1 MHEAAALMAA
11 LGKDRFTSQ
20 TFADAPGAKDR
31 PAIAHGPHAAQHR
44 RLQAANDAGMGI
56 FHMVNHGDLQ
66 GRRAENVTAIS
77 AYFVDLDGAP
87 LPDTWPLPPT
97 AVIESSPAR
106 YHAYWRVT
114 DAPLDTFAH
123 VQKHLAVLFGGDEK
137 VHDLPRVM
145 RLPGYTHRKAE
156 PFLSR
161 TLHID
166 PAAVYDHATMLD
178 RFAVPDAPAIR
189 APSPAVA
196 EYMRYRERAGKRQG
210 TSGPK
215 RDLDTATA
223 RVATAPEGNRNHTLY
238 RVASAV
244 AAQVRAGELDRNEAE
259 RELELAALA
268 AQLDPH
274 EVKATIRSA
283 MRHAR

>member
-1 MHEAAALMAA
+1 MHEAAQLMAA

-31 PAIAHGPHAAQHR
+31 PTIAHGPHRVQHP

-56 FHMVNHGDLQ
+56 FHMVNVGDLQ
-66 GRRAENVTAIS
+66 GRRAENVTQVS
-77 AYFVDLDGAP
+77 AYFVDLDGAS
-87 LPDTWPLPPT
+87 LPDAWPLEPT
-97 AVIESSPAR
+97 AIIESSPKR

-123 VQKHLAVLFGGDEK
+123 VQKHLAILFGGDEK

-145 RLPGYTHRKAE
+145 RLPGYTHRKGS
-156 PFLSR
+156 PFVSR
-161 TLHID
+161 ILNLD
-166 PAAVYDHATMLD
+166 PAAVYDQGAIVD
-178 RFAVPDAPAIR
+178 CFAVPEAPVTR
-189 APSPAVA
+189 PPSAAVA
-196 EYMRYRERAGKRQG
+196 EYMRYRERAGKRP
-210 TSGPK
+210 SAGPK
-215 RDLDTATA
+215 RDLDTATQ

-244 AAQVRAGELDRNEAE
+244 AAQVRAGELNRTDAE
-259 RELELAALA
+259 RELELAATA
-268 AQLDPH
+268 SGLDPH
-274 EVKATIRSA
+274 EVQATIRSA

>member
-11 LGKDRFTSQ
+11 LGKARFTSQ
-20 TFADAPGAKDR
+20 TFADHPGANDR
-31 PAIAHGPHAAQHR
+31 PTIAHGPHHVQHP

-56 FHMVNHGDLQ
+56 FHMVNVGDLQ

-77 AYFVDLDGAP
+77 AYFVDLDGAS
-87 LPDTWPLPPT
+87 LPDAWPLHPT
-97 AVIESSPAR
+97 AIIESSPAR

-123 VQKHLAVLFGGDEK
+123 VQKHLALLFGGDEK

-145 RLPGYTHRKAE
+145 RLPGYTHRKGD
-156 PFLSR
+156 PFVSR
-161 TLHID
+161 TLD
-166 PAAVYDHATMLD
+166 LYVPAVYDHATILD
-178 RFAVPDAPAIR
+178 RFAVPEAPATR

-196 EYMRYRERAGKRQG
+196 EYMAYRQRSKTG
-210 TSGPK
+210 TRGPK

-244 AAQVRAGELDRNEAE
+244 AAQVRNGELNRTDAE
-259 RELELAALA
+259 RELELAATA
-268 AQLDPH
+268 SGLDPH
-274 EVKATIRSA
+274 EVQATIRSA

>member
-31 PAIAHGPHAAQHR
+31 PAIAHGPHASQHR

-56 FHMVNHGDLQ
+56 FHMVNVGDLQ
-66 GRRAENVTAIS
+66 GRRSENVTAIA

-87 LPDTWPLPPT
+87 LPDAWPLPPT
-97 AVIESSPAR
+97 AVIESSPSR
-106 YHAYWRVT
+106 FHAYWRVT
-114 DAPLDTFAH
+114 DAPLHTFAH

-145 RLPGYTHRKAE
+145 RLPGYTHRKSE
-156 PFLSR
+156 PFVSR
-161 TLHID
+161 TLTLT
-166 PAAVYDHATMLD
+166 PAAFYDQATILD
-178 RFAVPDAPAIR
+178 RFAVPEAPTPR
-189 APSPAVA
+189 APSPATA
-196 EYMRYRERAGKRQG
+196 EYMRYRERAGKKPN
-210 TSGPK
+210 TGPK
-215 RDLDTATA
+215 RDLETATA

-244 AAQVRAGELDRNEAE
+244 AAQVRAGELNRTDAE
-259 RELELAALA
+259 RELELAATA
-268 AQLDPH
+268 SGLDPH
-274 EVKATIRSA
+274 EVQATIRSA